1 MIDILK
7 TCCKKEIKTY
17 ETLISRYIQYG
28 DEGMVNLGAFS
39 SSLAKESGKT
49 MQQTRYSLNKLF
61 KDGKVLRKTTSG
73 GSTRWWPVGLCDELN
88 MNDL

>member
-1 MIDILK
+1 
-7 TCCKKEIKTY
+7 
-17 ETLISRYIQYG
+17 
-28 DEGMVNLGAFS
+28 
-39 SSLAKESGKT
+39 LAKESGKT